1 MEVMII
7 DATCGNLICS
17 VRDRFERSGKKRAI
31 PFSKTRS
38 TFLAIPHLF
47 ERLFF
52 IHVFVVR
59 LTVAQDLTS
68 AQVV

>member
-1 MEVMII
+1 MII
-7 DATCGNLICS
+7 DAACRNLICS
-17 VRDRFERSGKKRAI
+17 VHDKFERSGKKRAI
-31 PFSKTRS
+31 PFSKTSS
-38 TFLAIPHLF
+38 TFCAIPHLF

-59 LTVAQDLTS
+59 LTVAQDITS